1 MAEEKL
7 KMLIQSRGGHRAYTT
22 RVMKE
27 TEEFMKKG
35 EENRDDKNVME
46 EVEEDVLTNKE
57 ILVEKMSVLHGL
69 DEEILSLT
77 KDPNTEL
84 RALREI
90 ITEQ

>member
-1 MAEEKL
+1 
-7 KMLIQSRGGHRAYTT
+7 
-22 RVMKE
+22 
-27 TEEFMKKG
+27 MKKG
-35 EENRDDKNVME
+35 DENRDDKNVME
-46 EVEEDVLTNKE
+46 
-57 ILVEKMSVLHGL
+57 ILVEKMSVLNGL